1 MSTITCPN
9 CGNEASA
16 YGTVMNCWCDKMYC
30 DHTSGMYASFN
41 CACGASGETPQARQ
55 HREHQQAKFLAEMDR
70 DVADLL
76 SDLAA
81 KIRQT
86 FHTQS
91 VSASSSEVLVTFSN
105 GCTAGVTVTG
115 VYSTPKEFQLSS
127 AGQVIAVKGGSN
139 LKAALA
145 KIANA

>member
-16 YGTVMNCWCDKMYC
+16 YGSVMNCWCDKMYC
-30 DHTSGMYASFN
+30 DHTNGMYESYS
-41 CACGASGETPQARQ
+41 CACGSSGQTPQARQ
-55 HREHQQAKFLAEMDR
+55 HHEHQQAKFLAEMAR
-70 DVADLL
+70 EIADLL
-76 SDLAA
+76 SGLAA
-81 KIRQT
+81 SIRQT

-91 VSASSSEVLVTFSN
+91 VWASSSEVLVTFSN